1 MNADIM
7 IERYPILQRDGK
19 MGTQNVEPARCRSL
33 PATSRD
39 LRAEAEI
46 KRDRFAQQRA
56 AWECLKFFE
65 NTSATEVD
73 FRRRYAELPDDDVTL
88 LKAFYDVKTDAELLT
103 MICLFWNVCCF
114 VE

>member
-7 IERYPILQRDGK
+7 IED
-19 MGTQNVEPARCRSL
+19 VEPSRCRSL

-39 LRAEAEI
+39 LRAESLI

-65 NTSATEVD
+65 NTSAAEAD
-73 FRRRYAELPDDDVTL
+73 FRSRFTEMDADDVTL
-88 LKAFYDVKTDAELLT
+88 LKAFYNVKTDAELLT
-103 MICLFWNVCCF
+103 MICRFWNV
-114 VE
+114 

>member
-7 IERYPILQRDGK
+7 IE
-19 MGTQNVEPARCRSL
+19 NVEPTRCQSL

-39 LRAEAEI
+39 LRAEALI

-65 NTSATEVD
+65 QTPATEAD
-73 FRRRYAELPDDDVTL
+73 FRMRFMGMPADDVTL
-88 LKAFYDVKTDAELLT
+88 LKAFYAITTDAELLT
-103 MICLFWNVCCF
+103 MICRFWNVRI
-114 VE
+114 